1 MALLPVLCYPDPAL
15 RKISEPVTAFDDD
28 LQKLIEDM
36 FETMYENNGGGLA
49 AVQVGVHQQVF
60 VTDPASKSED
70 KQPMVFINPE
80 ILAKEGAVVMEEGC
94 LSIPDVWVPIERPV
108 KITVR
113 AMNEKEESFEIEA
126 DGYLGRCIQ
135 HEMDHFAGKLEID
148 YLSPLKRQRIEKKYN
163 KLRNRRF

>member
-1 MALLPVLCYPDPAL
+1 MALLPILCYPHPSL
-15 RKISEPVTAFDDD
+15 RKPSNPVTLFDKA
-28 LQKLIEDM
+28 LKKLIGDM

-60 VTDPASKSED
+60 VADPASKAEN
-70 KQPMVFINPE
+70 KQSMVFINPE

-94 LSIPDVWVPIERPV
+94 LSIPDLWVAIERPE
-108 KITVR
+108 KIKVR
-113 AMNEKEESFEIEA
+113 AMDENGAFFEMEA
-126 DGYLGRCIQ
+126 HGYLSRCIQ

-163 KLRNRRF
+163 KLRTRRF

>member
-1 MALLPVLCYPDPAL
+1 MSLLPILCYPDPKL
-15 RKISEPVTAFDDD
+15 RKPSQRVGVFDDP

-60 VTDPASKSED
+60 VTDPASKADE

-80 ILAKEGAVVMEEGC
+80 ILAKEGSVVIEEGC
-94 LSIPDVWVPIERPV
+94 LSIPDVWVPIERPE
-108 KITVR
+108 KIKVR
-113 AMNEKEESFEIEA
+113 ALNEKGEPFELEA
-126 DGYLGRCIQ
+126 EGYLARCIQ

-148 YLSPLKRQRIEKKYN
+148 YLSPLKRQRLEKKYK
-163 KLRNRRF
+163 KLQRKRF